1 MILAIWIPQWP
12 LQRLLLKR
20 PDLQNQPVVIYQ
32 KTSRGPCV
40 LVCSDRLVRWGV
52 SLGMPVAEALALGRR
67 QQSQDRRSTRREK
80 EPLHLEPHNPVEDR
94 KSLVRLAQWCHRFSP
109 IVGLEEETFPETLL
123 LDVTGMDLFAGSE
136 DAFITQVGEQFR
148 TRGIFARL
156 GWGPTLGN
164 AWALAH
170 YSSDCAET
178 EIEDLPVEALRL
190 PVKTQQILGRL
201 GLGSLKDLL
210 SLPRAELQNVAGA
223 ILLQRLDQA
232 MGRVSE
238 VIRAISSPHHFSV
251 FWQTEHGLLQRES
264 IEHVIQHQAA
274 DLCQSLKNR
283 SRGALCIVCRIQC
296 QDSVDLVFRMGLFLP
311 CADEIHLQRLFK
323 LQLESLALPA
333 PVMSISL
340 SVLQDAPL
348 VIRQRELFA
357 NRISQSEQDLA
368 GFVDCLNSRL
378 GTDCVLRVFLQN
390 DAQPENAYREE
401 PLLEGRATNYV
412 SSVKGLPFS
421 CLGRPLSLIAP
432 PVRLPVA
439 AEEVGQLPR
448 YFSCALR
455 RHQVYRS
462 WGPERIETGWWR
474 RNGIRRDYYRVETT
488 EGLRFWIFCCL
499 QTGDWFLQG
508 VFD

>member
-1 MILAIWIPQWP
+1 
-12 LQRLLLKR
+12 
-20 PDLQNQPVVIYQ
+20 
-32 KTSRGPCV
+32 
-40 LVCSDRLVRWGV
+40 
-52 SLGMPVAEALALGRR
+52 MPVAEALALGRR
-67 QQSQDRRSTRREK
+67 QQSPDRGSTRREK
-80 EPLHLEPHNPVEDR
+80 KPLHLEPYNPVSDR

-109 IVGLEEETFPETLL
+109 LVGLEEELPPETLL
-123 LDVTGMDLFAGSE
+123 LDVTGMDLFAGGE
-136 DAFITQVGEQFR
+136 DAFITQVSDQFR
-148 TRGIFARL
+148 ERGVFARL

-170 YSSDCAET
+170 YSPDYVET
-178 EIEDLPVEALRL
+178 EIEDLPIEALRL
-190 PVKTQQILGRL
+190 PVKTQQTLARL
-201 GLGSLKDLL
+201 GLGYLRDLL
-210 SLPRAELQNVAGA
+210 LLPRAELRNVAGA

-238 VIRAISSPHHFSV
+238 VIRAIPSPHHFSV

-264 IEHVIQHQAA
+264 VEHVMQHQAA

-283 SRGALCIVCRIQC
+283 SRGALYVVCRIQC
-296 QDSVDLVFRMGLFLP
+296 QDSVDLIFRVGLFLP
-311 CADEIHLQRLFK
+311 CADATHLQRLLK
-323 LQLESLALPA
+323 LQLESVSLPA
-333 PVMSISL
+333 PVMSMSL
-340 SVLQDAPL
+340 YVLQDAPL

-357 NRISQSEQDLA
+357 NRLSHSEQDLA
-368 GFVDCLNSRL
+368 GLVDCLNSRL

-401 PLLEGRATNYV
+401 PLIEGRATKRT
-412 SSVKGLPFS
+412 SSVKRLSFS
-421 CLGRPLSLIAP
+421 PLARPLSLVAP
-432 PVRLPVA
+432 PVRLPVT
-439 AEEVGQLPR
+439 EEEIGQLPR

-455 RHQVYRS
+455 RHQVFRS

-474 RNGIRRDYYRVETT
+474 RNGVRRDYYRVETT